1 MPAPVGVMRAAVAV
15 VPARGTGVV
24 AGGEVAGGELP
35 TPTSEMPTADVPTAE
50 VAAATS
56 EVSSGKSGHR
66 RTRHRKSE
74 QQRCDDPNQWPVRRI
89 HSSSPRRTAAVPTRT
104 PAIELDAPRAHVF
117 KLTCIKT
124 R

>member
-1 MPAPVGVMRAAVAV
+1 MPATVGVMRAAVAV
-15 VPARGTGVV
+15 VPARG
-24 AGGEVAGGELP
+24 AGEVAGADVAAPELP
-35 TPTSEMPTADVPTAE
+35 TPTSAMPTAE

-56 EVSSGKSGHR
+56 EVSPGKSGHR

-74 QQRCDDPNQWPVRRI
+74 QQRCDDPNRWRVRRI

-104 PAIELDAPRAHVF
+104 SAIELDAPRAHVF
-117 KLTCIKT
+117 KLTYIKT